1 MQNIETGYKPEFGLG
16 AWFAGQNAANTEA
29 ANEEE
34 LIKSFLANQQSLQMN
49 PLLVQKQG
57 YDNDVASYNAAE
69 ALAKQN
75 DKAYIPAMLQGAKDQ
90 QATIGFDMQ
99 RKRDTLQGDVG
110 ATNAKN
116 AVSATQDTLLNNFRK
131 AQEVG
136 DTKTANSILE
146 MLTQDPAYQQK
157 LRAQAA
163 QDAAA
168 MARQKAGDDAAYQ
181 RALLQ
186 ADVALGNQNSKGNDP
201 ADIKTIEHL
210 MVTDIR
216 SKYPP
221 GPERDYQIRLAAELL
236 KKLQFEQYGL
246 TEGEGG
252 KMDWGKK
259 PPPEYGLKPTKDARG
274 NPVRPTV
281 TQQQPNTT
289 SSGVK
294 YKIIQGQ

>member
-57 YDNDVASYNAAE
+57 YDNDVASYNAQE

-99 RKRDTLQGDVG
+99 KKRDTLQGDVG

-116 AVSATQDTLLNNFRK
+116 DLSKKQDMLFYNFRK
-131 AQEVG
+131 AQESG

-168 MARQKAGDDAAYQ
+168 MARQNAGDKAAYD

-186 ADVALGNQNSKGNDP
+186 ADVALGNQNAKGNDP

-210 MVTDIR
+210 MVTDIQG
-216 SKYPP
+216 KYPP

-259 PPPEYGLKPTKDARG
+259 PPPEYE
-274 NPVRPTV
+274 
-281 TQQQPNTT
+281 
-289 SSGVK
+289 
-294 YKIIQGQ
+294 